1 MLYVDGSTTS
11 DNSGA
16 GLIMVSHEGN
26 MHEHALKF
34 LFKAS
39 NNEAKY
45 EALLASMHVC
55 YALGVKHLRVFS
67 GSELI
72 VSQMNGEYEAR
83 NATMVAYLTK
93 VKEKSLSFNKFEI
106 EHVPPSKNQQP
117 DALSRLARSLPDRH
131 SKSI

>member
-1 MLYVDGSTTS
+1 MDGSATS
-11 DNSGA
+11 DDSGA
-16 GLIMVSHEGN
+16 GLIVVSPEGN

-34 LFKAS
+34 GFKES
-39 NNEAKY
+39 NNEAEY
-45 EALLASMHVC
+45 EVFLASMHLC
-55 YALGVKHLRVFS
+55 YALGVEHLRVFS